1 MLKHMLISIITSTYN
16 SAALIEDALDSFLI
30 QSYQEKELLVI
41 DGASQD
47 DTCVK
52 VETRMKHQVF
62 QMISEPDKGIY
73 DALNKGIQMAKGDVI
88 GILHSDDVFA
98 SPDVLSKV
106 ARIFEQEPEV
116 MAVYGDLQY
125 VKRGNKDE
133 VMRNWVSGASSSKK
147 LNWGWMPPHPTLFI
161 RKACFQKYGAYDL
174 QYRSAADYDLI
185 LRFLYRYQIKTAY
198 IPEVLVKMRVGGVSN
213 ASWRNRWRANQEDRQ
228 AMKVN
233 GISYPLF
240 ASLWKPLRKLKQ
252 FLK

>member
-1 MLKHMLISIITSTYN
+1 MLISIITSTYN
-16 SAALIEDALDSFLI
+16 SAAYVEDALNAFLM
-30 QSYQEKELLVI
+30 QSYPGKELVVV

-52 VETRMKHQVF
+52 VKARMEGEAF
-62 QMISEPDKGIY
+62 QLVSEPDKGIY
-73 DALNKGIQMAKGDVI
+73 DALNKGIAKAKGEVI

-98 SPDVLSKV
+98 SEDVLSKV
-106 ARIFEQEPEV
+106 AHVFEQDPTI

-125 VKRGNKDE
+125 VKRDNKDE
-133 VMRNWVSGASSSKK
+133 VIRNWISGFYSLKN

-161 RKACFQKYGAYDL
+161 RKTCFQKYGDYDL

-198 IPEVLVKMRVGGVSN
+198 IPEVLVKMRVGGTSNVS
-213 ASWRNRWRANQEDRQ
+213 WKNRWRANQEDKL
-228 AMKVN
+228 AMKIN
-233 GISYPLF
+233 GVTFPSI

-252 FLK
+252 FL